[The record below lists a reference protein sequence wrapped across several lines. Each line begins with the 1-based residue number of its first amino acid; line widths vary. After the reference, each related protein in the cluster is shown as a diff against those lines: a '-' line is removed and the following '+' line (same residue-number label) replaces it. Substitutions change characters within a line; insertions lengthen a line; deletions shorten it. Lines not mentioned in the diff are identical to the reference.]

1 MTFLK
6 QLRNGIFSSPVY
18 TFSFVFLSLLI
29 VVSVLAP
36 LIPLD
41 PRATNVTQLTK
52 PPSLEH
58 WFGTD
63 EVGRDYFIRVI
74 YGGRVSLIV
83 GVLAMV
89 TATFIGTVIGL
100 VSGYFGGW
108 IDTVLM
114 RSVDVLSSI
123 PWMVLVIVLS
133 AFLRPGMSTI
143 ILVIGGFSWMSIAR
157 MIRGETLAAKE
168 RDFVIYGQFI
178 GERPAKIILRHIVP
192 MVLPTLIVAAT
203 TSISTAIMTEAALSF
218 LGMGIQQPMTSWG
231 TLLQNAQS
239 LLQRAPFM
247 AIAPGLFVGLT
258 IYSFNN
264 LGDLL
269 QATLLKER

>member
-6 QLRNGIFSSPVY
+6 KLRNGIFSSPVY

-36 LIPLD
+36 LIPID

-83 GVLAMV
+83 GVLAMA

-108 IDTVLM
+108 VDTVLM